1 MGRTKNP
8 ATVAATR
15 DIAIVRFDAAL
26 CRASSSTA
34 RRGFAMVGLDTT
46 AAIRLP
52 IRDFNLTTKETCK

>member
-15 DIAIVRFDAAL
+15 DIALVRFDVAPCCA
-26 CRASSSTA
+26 SSTA
-34 RRGFAMVGLDTT
+34 RRGFAMVGLDKT